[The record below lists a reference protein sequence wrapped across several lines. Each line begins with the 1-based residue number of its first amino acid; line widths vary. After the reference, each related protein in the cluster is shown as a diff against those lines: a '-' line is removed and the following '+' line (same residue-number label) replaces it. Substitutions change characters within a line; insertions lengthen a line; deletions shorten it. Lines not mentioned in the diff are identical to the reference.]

1 MHDCHGEEGLS
12 AARRA
17 ALGGVAR
24 MSSRKRD
31 GWARTAQPC
40 LVAGRLRTITSLREL
55 LLREPTRPCSQ
66 LEGELPWRRKQ
77 PRPSLSA
84 QPQPSRPSP
93 SPHPPSCTR
102 NGTFS
107 ALRLSASWRRRRLLG
122 VGVGQALLGD
132 RKLRLLLRNA
142 RLQGLLR
149 SLDGCLGCL
158 GFGRG
163 AADFAAGA
171 GAAVCA
177 SAAVAPANASDTA
190 KPMFLSSFDVLL
202 SLTRCLTGTTTDG
215 KPAEERTGQPG
226 QGVSTI
232 G

>member
-55 LLREPTRPCSQ
+55 LCGSRRGLARSLRGSCLGGGSSLGLRF
-66 LEGELPWRRKQ
+66 RR
-77 PRPSLSA
+77 
-84 QPQPSRPSP
+84 SR
-93 SPHPPSCTR
+93 
-102 NGTFS
+102 NLLG
-107 ALRLSASWRRRRLLG
+107 LRLRLTLLLARVTELFPLCVFQLLG
-122 VGVGQALLGD
+122 VGVGRALLGD

-149 SLDGCLGCL
+149 RLDGCLGCL

-202 SLTRCLTGTTTDG
+202 SVTRCLTGTTTDR